1 MFESNVME
9 NNSFTVLFG
18 ALYHFPLPIVIDQY
32 QKPAPCRLDNPND
45 LDSGSMW
52 TCTGNEARF
61 RIDTNPKGVDPV
73 VHQLSTKSSQECYGR
88 PECTSTIDTAPNE
101 PENEFQEEN
110 KVSLGALGTVHNL
123 LIH

>member
-1 MFESNVME
+1 ME

-18 ALYHFPLPIVIDQY
+18 SLYHFPLPIVIDQY

-52 TCTGNEARF
+52 TCMGKEARF

-73 VHQLSTKSSQECYGR
+73 VHQLSTKSFGECYGR
-88 PECTSTIDTAPNE
+88 PVCTSTIDDRTTEVNPSRD
-101 PENEFQEEN
+101 QEEN
-110 KVSLGALGTVHNL
+110 KVSLGALGTVHN
-123 LIH
+123 